1 MYLVSLKNWLIQ
13 NNKQAQKET
22 KNNKKSQNNWT

>member
-22 KNNKKSQNNWT
+22 KNNKKSQNIWT